1 VSCPHE
7 QDARRVA
14 STYGGFV
21 IDSAA
26 RWAFRERRR
35 GPSFRGPDGQWRGD
49 VIAPLIRD
57 LGAALAM
64 RPDPAM
70 DDEVVALRSEH
81 RDRVESEIGR
91 TIQVARENL
100 FPLHGLT
107 A

>member
-1 VSCPHE
+1 
-7 QDARRVA
+7 
-14 STYGGFV
+14 
-21 IDSAA
+21 
-26 RWAFRERRR
+26 
-35 GPSFRGPDGQWRGD
+35 
-49 VIAPLIRD
+49 
-57 LGAALAM
+57 
-64 RPDPAM
+64 M

>member
-1 VSCPHE
+1 M
-7 QDARRVA
+7 
-14 STYGGFV
+14 GGGG
-21 IDSAA
+21 AA
-26 RWAFRERRR
+26 AWCAYLAEM
-35 GPSFRGPDGQWRGD
+35 
-49 VIAPLIRD
+49 
-57 LGAALAM
+57 LGAALPGRLPEAYLDEVASRFGV